1 MAQGTVIQGSFRNGP
16 RIPAPPAPAP
26 PRAPVPHAVQ
36 LQSMRPGAPAPHTA
50 PPLAG
55 SPRIPPPPPAR
66 PGAAVPPPVHSH
78 QARHGAPPPHVAQR
92 QAVPTPPGRR
102 DAPPPL
108 VHQPRVTQPHVAQ
121 PRGGQPVVQRMGKGE
136 AFQLPANLSS
146 FGGVGGQPL
155 PVPVRQKME
164 SFFNTSFADVRV
176 HVGAQAPAIG
186 ALAFT
191 HGSNL
196 YFAPGQYN
204 PNTVQGQQLLGH
216 ELTHVVQQR
225 AGRVRNPFGSG
236 VAVVQDRE
244 MEAEAERMGLQAA
257 SHRGPVQAKMASP
270 VRQPMAGRG
279 APALTAGGVAQPM
292 TWTEMIGMGIGAVVG
307 GVGATALI
315 GGTLPVLAGIA
326 GMGAVGKV
334 LGQEARRYFD
344 PFRSIAIGE
353 DESLEDI
360 KADVDS
366 AMGKIKLYIQDKV
379 GESLKKKG
387 RDHVFYALT
396 SPLENLDGLVKSWNK
411 GWDVASTA
419 GLLLD
424 LQSAVKN
431 IEELHKKVPNDG
443 GLSEEQRF
451 IRKHGYNASPPGY
464 DESPSG
470 KKTKPLG
477 PEIKSHYDVQAN
489 PSATTANL
497 LTFLRTIATPAGIT
511 KLEIEAIMQAVI
523 MFWEK
528 RPKRYTGDYHT
539 PVEVWM
545 AYTRHLELDAKKN
558 D

>member
-16 RIPAPPAPAP
+16 RIPAPPVPAP
-26 PRAPVPHAVQ
+26 PRAAAPHAVQ
-36 LQSMRPGAPAPHTA
+36 LQSMRPGAPPPRTA

-55 SPRIPPPPPAR
+55 SPRIPPPPPAW

-78 QARHGAPPPHVAQR
+78 QARHGAPPPHVAQ
-92 QAVPTPPGRR
+92 QHAAPTLPGRR
-102 DAPPPL
+102 DATPPS
-108 VHQPRVTQPHVAQ
+108 VHQ

-204 PNTVQGQQLLGH
+204 PNTAQGQQLLGH

-270 VRQPMAGRG
+270 VRQPMARRG
-279 APALTAGGVAQPM
+279 APAFTAGGVAQPM

-326 GMGAVGKV
+326 GMGVVGKA

-353 DESLEDI
+353 DESLADI
-360 KADVDS
+360 KTDVDS
-366 AMGKIKLYIQDKV
+366 AMGKIKGYIQDKV
-379 GESLKKKG
+379 GQSLAKKG
-387 RDHVFYALT
+387 RDHVFYALS
-396 SPLENLDGLVKSWNK
+396 SPLQNLDGLVKSWNK
-411 GWDVASTA
+411 GWDMASTA

-424 LQSAVKN
+424 VQSAIKN
-431 IEELHKKVPNDG
+431 IEELHKKVPDDG
-443 GLSEEQRF
+443 GLSPEQRH
-451 IRKHGYNASPPGY
+451 IRKHGYDASPF
-464 DESPSG
+464 G
-470 KKTKPLG
+470 K
-477 PEIKSHYDVQAN
+477 EIKSHYDVQAN

-497 LTFLRTIATPAGIT
+497 LTFLRTITTPAGLT
-511 KLEIEAIMQAVI
+511 KLKIEAIMQAVI

-528 RPKRYTGDYHT
+528 RPKRFTGDYHT

-545 AYTRHLELDAKKN
+545 AYTQHLELDAKKN